1 MLMSHATVVYYTC
14 LNLLGIKLSTC
25 FIPLV
30 IRDSIMACS
39 SGIQSGIYES
49 YIDLETIPSPKQ
61 DEEDLPPVNLWQ
73 LAEEGSVV
81 PLTNLVNDDM

>member
-1 MLMSHATVVYYTC
+1 MFMSHATMHG
-14 LNLLGIKLSTC
+14 LLHTFETPRKLSTC

-30 IRDSIMACS
+30 IRDSTMACS
-39 SGIQSGIYES
+39 SGIQSRVYES
-49 YIDLETIPSPKQ
+49 YIDLENIPSPKQ

-81 PLTNLVNDDM
+81 PLTNPVNDDM